1 MVRLETAKGSKVTIS
16 KLPSSKSNN
25 KENSSPNSICE
36 PDPYAD
42 DSQVM
47 DWESP
52 TLVPAAKVKTCRLK
66 KASGRFQC
74 SKSASPP
81 LAERSSI
88 NIIDVPKSKKADLE
102 KPSEPQKRKSSLK
115 ATKPGPISQSIP
127 NSRSKIDTK
136 PVELASTTAPNKR
149 SSGSTKETAR
159 ADSNNSVTTHHNSA
173 RATKSESFE
182 IMVPEKTAKI
192 ATHSTARS
200 TAKTAIAEAPEKKQK
215 TRLHKS
221 KTTATK
227 SFAQHQVFISK
238 DMLLLIAQFLP
249 GLELVR
255 LSLSNTQIQGWLSDP
270 NHRLWQVLC
279 VAAYKKFRFPKR
291 DDDSW
296 KRRYLQS
303 LAICEACDFY
313 CPSGGRGAVVA
324 CVWCSVQYCGFN
336 PPPGHVRFPS
346 TPSVKPV
353 APRTVGMCY
362 EQCWALCWRCNDL
375 IVMQNAAGQ
384 MGAVCRGCCPPDRD
398 VCDQCRETI
407 LLARTKPQWQT
418 RRDEHKVARVLGLN
432 DTSMGEFVMELE
444 DDNRSVTSQYR
455 YERPPVSEESI
466 LETSTIFDPYF

>member
-1 MVRLETAKGSKVTIS
+1 MVRLEMAKGSKGKVA
-16 KLPSSKSNN
+16 KVPSSKSSN
-25 KENSSPNSICE
+25 KENASPNSVWE

-47 DWESP
+47 DYETL
-52 TLVPAAKVKTCRLK
+52 TLVPTKVKTCRLK
-66 KASGRFQC
+66 KPSGRFQ
-74 SKSASPP
+74 SAKSASPP
-81 LAERSSI
+81 LVVHRSPSI
-88 NIIDVPKSKKADLE
+88 VDNNVPKVLE
-102 KPSEPQKRKSSLK
+102 KPSAEPPKRKPSYKTTKLSSNHPQAISK
-115 ATKPGPISQSIP
+115 KVSADVVTKPSTTTTTTITILTTATT
-127 NSRSKIDTK
+127 TK
-136 PVELASTTAPNKR
+136 PSTKR
-149 SSGSTKETAR
+149 SSKDTSDSNMMPIHHNKVSTKEI
-159 ADSNNSVTTHHNSA
+159 
-173 RATKSESFE
+173 
-182 IMVPEKTAKI
+182 IMVPEKALKTSS
-192 ATHSTARS
+192 HSTARS
-200 TAKTAIAEAPEKKQK
+200 KNTLVDEK
-215 TRLHKS
+215 KS
-221 KTTATK
+221 KTRFTKTKITAVAR

-238 DMLLLIAQFLP
+238 DMLLLIARFLP

-303 LAICEACDFY
+303 LAICEACDYY
-313 CPSGGRGAVVA
+313 CISGGRGAVVA

-353 APRTVGMCY
+353 PPREVGMCY
-362 EQCWALCWRCNDL
+362 EKCWALCWRCNDL
-375 IVMQNAAGQ
+375 IVMQNAGGQ
-384 MGAVCRGCCPPDRD
+384 MGAVCRSCCPPDRD

-455 YERPPVSEESI
+455 YERPAPEESI